1 MQRIYKEQKV
11 RDDYRRLT
19 LMLIEKNISITTM
32 ESCTSGQLASLI
44 SDTEGASGIMKGAF
58 VTYSNEAK
66 IKQGVPEETIEK
78 YSVYSK
84 ETACA
89 MADAC
94 RKTYD
99 ADIGIG
105 VTGSMGNIDPA
116 NAHAS
121 IPGQVWFAFSTRD
134 KIYDYYLELEPQPT
148 RFEYKMAVAKE
159 IVDEVFSLIL
169 EQDID
174 K

>member
-1 MQRIYKEQKV
+1 MQRTYSEKKV

-66 IKQGVPEETIEK
+66 IKQGVPEETIDK

-89 MADAC
+89 MAEAC
-94 RKTYD
+94 RKTYN
-99 ADIGIG
+99 ADIGVG
-105 VTGSMGNIDPA
+105 VTGSMGNVDPA
-116 NAHAS
+116 NAAAS
-121 IPGQVWFAFSTRD
+121 IPGQVWFALSTKD
-134 KIYDYYLELEPQPT
+134 KILDFYLELEPQPS
-148 RFEYKMAVAKE
+148 RFEYKIAVAQE
-159 IVDEVFSLIL
+159 IVDKLFGLIA
-169 EQDID
+169 E
-174 K
+174 

>member
-1 MQRIYKEQKV
+1 MQRTYSEKKV

-66 IKQGVPEETIEK
+66 IKQGVPEEIIDK

-89 MADAC
+89 MAEAC
-94 RKTYD
+94 RKTYN
-99 ADIGIG
+99 ADIGVG
-105 VTGSMGNIDPA
+105 VTGSMGNVDPA
-116 NAHAS
+116 NAAAS
-121 IPGQVWFAFSTRD
+121 IPGQVWFALSTKD
-134 KIYDYYLELEPQPT
+134 KTLDFYLELEPQPS
-148 RFEYKMAVAKE
+148 RFEYKIAVAQE
-159 IVDEVFSLIL
+159 IVDKLFELIA
-169 EQDID
+169 E
-174 K
+174 

>member
-1 MQRIYKEQKV
+1 MQRTYSEKKV

-66 IKQGVPEETIEK
+66 IKQGVPEETIDK

-89 MADAC
+89 MAEAC
-94 RKTYD
+94 RKTYN
-99 ADIGIG
+99 ADIGVG
-105 VTGSMGNIDPA
+105 VTGSMGNVDPA
-116 NAHAS
+116 NAAAS
-121 IPGQVWFAFSTRD
+121 IPGQVWFALSTKD
-134 KIYDYYLELEPQPT
+134 KTLDFYLELETQPS
-148 RFEYKMAVAKE
+148 RFEYKIAVAQE
-159 IVDEVFSLIL
+159 IVDKLFELIA
-169 EQDID
+169 E
-174 K
+174 

>member
-1 MQRIYKEQKV
+1 MQRTYSEKKV

-66 IKQGVPEETIEK
+66 IKQGVPEETIDK

-89 MADAC
+89 MAEAC
-94 RKTYD
+94 RKTYN
-99 ADIGIG
+99 ADIGVG
-105 VTGSMGNIDPA
+105 VTGSMGNVDPA
-116 NAHAS
+116 NAAAS
-121 IPGQVWFAFSTRD
+121 IPGQVWFALSTKD
-134 KIYDYYLELEPQPT
+134 KTLDVYLELEPQPS
-148 RFEYKMAVAKE
+148 RFEYKIAVAQE
-159 IVDEVFSLIL
+159 IADELFKLIA
-169 EQDID
+169 E
-174 K
+174 